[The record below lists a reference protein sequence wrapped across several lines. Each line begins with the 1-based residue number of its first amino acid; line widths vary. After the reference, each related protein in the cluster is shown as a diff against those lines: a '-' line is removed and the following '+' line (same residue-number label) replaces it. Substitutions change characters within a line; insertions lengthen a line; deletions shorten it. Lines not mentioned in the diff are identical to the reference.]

1 MAGTAANV
9 GGGAAKGAA
18 AGAVAGPE
26 GAAAGA
32 AVGAAGGA
40 KKAHDTK
47 KANKA
52 ARDAG
57 GGGAQSGS
65 PAANQSSSPSASEVY
80 SKGKKYGNQAKKAIP
95 GPTTKGGRGSNP
107 RRMLVAEFVVCTI
120 ILALSPLSGKHKD
133 DDVVKWM
140 ARGGAISLVFL
151 VFGLVAA
158 ISDKAGRV
166 AAAMGLT
173 VMVGLLVSDADVFQ
187 NFLAGL
193 QVPKRR
199 EDGISP
205 GTGDTSVPPS
215 TTTPP
220 GAVGGVGGEPST
232 NFGNPFGLGSGGGA
246 GVNWDPLGGAG
257 NLNSPY
263 GSG

>member
-1 MAGTAANV
+1 MAGTAASV
-9 GGGAAKGAA
+9 GGGAATGAA
-18 AGAVAGPE
+18 GGAAIGPE

-47 KANKA
+47 KAAKA

-57 GGGAQSGS
+57 GGGGQSGS
-65 PAANQSSSPSASEVY
+65 PAANNSSSPSASEVY
-80 SKGKKYGNQAKKAIP
+80 GKGKKYGREAKRYVP

-107 RRMLVAEFVVCTI
+107 RRMLVAEFVVCTV
-120 ILALSPLSGKHKD
+120 ILALSPLSAKHKD

-140 ARGGAISLVFL
+140 ARGGAISVVFL
-151 VFGLVAA
+151 VLGLVAA

-173 VMVGLLVSDADVFQ
+173 IMVGLLVSDADVFQ

-193 QVPKRR
+193 QVPKRK
-199 EDGISP
+199 EDGIAP
-205 GTGDTSVPPS
+205 GTGDVDVPPS
-215 TTTPP
+215 STQTPP
-220 GAVGGVGGEPST
+220 GAVGGVGGEG
-232 NFGNPFGLGSGGGA
+232 NFNLGFDA
-246 GVNWDPLGGAG
+246 PPNWNPLGGG
-257 NLNSPY
+257 
-263 GSG
+263 

>member
-1 MAGTAANV
+1 M
-9 GGGAAKGAA
+9 
-18 AGAVAGPE
+18 AGAVTSVGTGAATGAAGGAVGGPG

-47 KANKA
+47 KAAKA
-52 ARDAG
+52 AQDAG
-57 GGGAQSGS
+57 GGGGQSGS
-65 PAANQSSSPSASEVY
+65 PAANNSSPSASEVY
-80 SKGKKYGNQAKKAIP
+80 GKGKKYGRQAKKAIP

-120 ILALSPLSGKHKD
+120 ILALSPLSAKHKD

-151 VFGLVAA
+151 VLGLVAA

-173 VMVGLLVSDADVFQ
+173 IMVGLLVSDADVFQ

-199 EDGISP
+199 EDGITP
-205 GTGDTSVPPS
+205 GTGDTDVPPS
-215 TTTPP
+215 TQTPP
-220 GAVGGVGGEPST
+220 DATGGVGGEG
-232 NFGNPFGLGSGGGA
+232 NFDLGFPAPPNFNPFGSG
-246 GVNWDPLGGAG
+246 
-257 NLNSPY
+257 
-263 GSG
+263 

>member
-1 MAGTAANV
+1 MAGTVTSA
-9 GGGAAKGAA
+9 GSGAAKGAA
-18 AGAVAGPE
+18 GGAVAGPE

-47 KANKA
+47 KAAKA

-57 GGGAQSGS
+57 GGGGQSGS
-65 PAANQSSSPSASEVY
+65 PAANNSSPSASEVY
-80 SKGKKYGNQAKKAIP
+80 GKGKKYGREAKRYVP

-107 RRMLVAEFVVCTI
+107 RRMLVAEFVVCTV
-120 ILALSPLSGKHKD
+120 ILALSPLSAKHKD

-140 ARGGAISLVFL
+140 ARGGAISVVFL
-151 VFGLVAA
+151 VLGLVAA

-173 VMVGLLVSDADVFQ
+173 IMVGLLVSDADVFQ

-193 QVPKRR
+193 QVPKRK
-199 EDGISP
+199 EDGIAP
-205 GTGDTSVPPS
+205 GTGDIDVPPS
-215 TTTPP
+215 TQTPP
-220 GAVGGVGGEPST
+220 GAVGGVGGEG
-232 NFGNPFGLGSGGGA
+232 NFDIGFPPPQSWN
-246 GVNWDPLGGAG
+246 PLGGG
-257 NLNSPY
+257 
-263 GSG
+263 